1 MKATAHDPIES
12 AGPPLDA
19 TASLLLAQLSPPPPQ
34 MPPRNRTDPPSKK
47 TRKEGAADSPRTGG
61 KKDWT
66 RTLGRQQYDCL
77 RRPSPKARPPCALS
91 FCTTRSRID
100 MHAHVEGGPGKALVD
115 CILSYLH
122 ADENACR
129 TNGAVSHLYG
139 ISAR

>member
-47 TRKEGAADSPRTGG
+47 PHKEGAADSPRTGG
-61 KKDWT
+61 EKEWT
-66 RTLGRQQYDCL
+66 RTLGRQQYDAL
-77 RRPSPKARPPCALS
+77 RRPSPKARPPCVLS
-91 FCTTRSRID
+91 FYTTRSGID
-100 MHAHVEGGPGKALVD
+100 MEAHVEVGPSKALVD
-115 CILSYLH
+115 YILSYLH
-122 ADENACR
+122 ADENAYR
-129 TNGAVSHLYG
+129 TNGVVSHLYG